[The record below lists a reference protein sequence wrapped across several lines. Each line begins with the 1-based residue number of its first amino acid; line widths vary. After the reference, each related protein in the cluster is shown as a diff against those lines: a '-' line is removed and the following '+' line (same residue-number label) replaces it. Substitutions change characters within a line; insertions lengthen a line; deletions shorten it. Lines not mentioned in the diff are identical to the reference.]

1 MRHCKLFKLE
11 YTKLR
16 VLKVWGMIA
25 NAMKVFERLSEVFSL
40 NLSSRLVRGISHG
53 NGITIPLFGRDLF
66 LGIDI
71 PWD

>member
-1 MRHCKLFKLE
+1 
-11 YTKLR
+11 
-16 VLKVWGMIA
+16 MIA

-40 NLSSRLVRGISHG
+40 NLRSRLVRGISHDHG

-71 PWD
+71 SWD